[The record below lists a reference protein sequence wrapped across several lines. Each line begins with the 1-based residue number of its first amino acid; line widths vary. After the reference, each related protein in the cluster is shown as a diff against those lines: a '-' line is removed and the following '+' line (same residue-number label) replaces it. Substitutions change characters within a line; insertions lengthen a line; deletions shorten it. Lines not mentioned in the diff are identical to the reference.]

1 MPNAELLSFLLAAA
15 AKLSGYPEIPVAQL
29 PPVRAVSVDT
39 IAQAICPEQRSG
51 CTGIAAT
58 FETESHVILIRDSL
72 DLEDTADNSF
82 LLHEFVH
89 VLQWKA
95 HGDAIFKDCP
105 TTLKTEG
112 EAYRA
117 QNAYLKRE
125 GQFLRF
131 GEMLAYTQCAE
142 DTGALFPRDAMS
154 TPDAGKPTGNP
165 AVTPEMLGPLP

>member
-1 MPNAELLSFLLAAA
+1 MPSQDLLAFLIAAA
-15 AKLSGYPEIPVAQL
+15 AKLSGYPEIPVEAL
-29 PPVRAVSVDT
+29 PPVRAVPVEA
-39 IAQAICPEQRSG
+39 IARAICPEAPAG

-58 FETESHVILIRDSL
+58 FETEGYEILIRDTL
-72 DLEDTADNSF
+72 DLEDAADNSF

-95 HGDAIFKDCP
+95 RGDAIFQDCP
-105 TTLKTEG
+105 TTLATEG

-125 GQFLRF
+125 GEFLRF

-142 DTGALFPRDAMS
+142 DTGTLFPRDAMA
-154 TPDAGKPTGNP
+154 TPDTGRP
-165 AVTPEMLGPLP
+165 AATPELLGPLP

>member
-1 MPNAELLSFLLAAA
+1 MPNAELLSFLLSAAA
-15 AKLSGYPEIPVAQL
+15 SLSGYPAIPVAEL
-29 PPVRAVSVDT
+29 PPIRAVAPDA
-39 IAQAICPEQRSG
+39 IASAVCPDAPAG
-51 CTGIAAT
+51 CSGIAAT
-58 FETESHVILIRDSL
+58 FETEAYEILIRDTL

-82 LLHEFVH
+82 LLHEIVH

-95 HGDAIFKDCP
+95 RGDAIFQDCR
-105 TTLKTEG
+105 TTLATEG

-142 DTGALFPRDAMS
+142 DTGTLFPRDAMS
-154 TPDAGKPTGNP
+154 TPDTPRQP
-165 AVTPEMLGPLP
+165 VTPDRLGPLP

>member
-1 MPNAELLSFLLAAA
+1 MPNADLLAFLIAAA
-15 AKLSGYPEIPVAQL
+15 AKLSGYPEIPVEDL

-39 IAQAICPEQRSG
+39 IARAICPDEPAG

-58 FETESHVILIRDSL
+58 FETESYEILIRDSL
-72 DLEDTADNSF
+72 DLEDSADNSF

-95 HGDAIFKDCP
+95 RGDAIFKDCP

-125 GQFLRF
+125 GEFLRF

-142 DTGALFPRDAMS
+142 DTGTLFPRDAMS
-154 TPDAGKPTGNP
+154 TPDSGKS
-165 AVTPEMLGPLP
+165 AFTPEMLGPLP

>member
-1 MPNAELLSFLLAAA
+1 MPNAELLSFLVAAA
-15 AKLSGYPEIPVAQL
+15 ARLSGYPEIPVDAL
-29 PPVRAVSVDT
+29 PPVRVVSVDT
-39 IAQAICPEQRSG
+39 IARAICPDEPKG

-58 FETESHVILIRDSL
+58 FETESYEIMIRDSL
-72 DLEDTADNSF
+72 DLEDPADNSF
-82 LLHEFVH
+82 LLHELVH
-89 VLQWKA
+89 VMQWKA
-95 HGDAIFKDCP
+95 RGDDVFKDCP

-142 DTGALFPRDAMS
+142 DTGTLFPRDAMAA
-154 TPDAGKPTGNP
+154 PDTLTQHKD
-165 AVTPEMLGPLP
+165 PELMLGPLP